1 MPRPKPPE
9 PLKARQVRMS
19 DRQWM
24 IFNEL
29 GNAEWLR
36 KQLDKKAKMPAKYY
50 STFLKKENND

>member
-1 MPRPKPPE
+1 
-9 PLKARQVRMS
+9 MS

-36 KQLDKKAKMPAKYY
+36 KQLDKNAKMPAKYY
-50 STFLKKENND
+50 STFLKKEIND